1 MNKLRNFLSAIL
13 VVTSLGFLSAGCA
26 ALTGCGAYEAIA
38 KKFHLPVPQT
48 TAQKIYLGR
57 VGVAQGFLTTRVS
70 IEAGVLKSKS
80 VAEEALK
87 TGDATSH
94 SLDMV
99 EAALNTES
107 SVVETLTGIDVSD
120 IINKALVG
128 VLGYIESNQ
137 VTQKASATVQGAIDE
152 GRDLTEMEVREGR
165 DFVVTQRAKLVA
177 AIAEM

>member
-1 MNKLRNFLSAIL
+1 MKFLRNFLSAIL
-13 VVTSLGFLSAGCA
+13 VVTSLGFLGVGSTT
-26 ALTGCGAYEAIA
+26 LTGCSAYEAIA

-70 IEAGVLKSKS
+70 VEAGVLKSKS
-80 VAEEALK
+80 IAEEALK
-87 TGDATSH
+87 TGDATSN

-107 SVVETLTGIDVSD
+107 SVVETLTGINVSE

-137 VTQKASATVQGAIDE
+137 MTQQASATVQNAIDE
-152 GRDLTEMEVREGR
+152 GRDLTELEVQEGR
-165 DFVVTQRAKLVA
+165 DFVVAQRAKLVA